1 MQPDQYEDY
10 MRLAI
15 LQASEAFGAD
25 EVPIGAVVVH
35 HNKIIGRGF
44 NQTEQLKDATAHAEM
59 IALSAAFSNI
69 GDWRLEDCYLF
80 STIEPCTMCAGA
92 AVLSRIK
99 RIVYGASDPKFG
111 ACGSIFNVSTEKK
124 LNHRI
129 EIVSGILSDEISEM
143 MKQFFRQMR
152 LQKDKIN

>member
-15 LQASEAFGAD
+15 DQATEAFEAD
-25 EVPIGAVVVH
+25 EVPIGAVVI
-35 HNKIIGRGF
+35 HNNKVIGRGY
-44 NQTEQLKDATAHAEM
+44 NQTERLKDATAHAEM
-59 IALSAAFSNI
+59 IALSAAFSHI

-80 STIEPCTMCAGA
+80 STVEPCTMCAGA

-99 RIVYGASDPKFG
+99 KIVYGASDPKFG
-111 ACGSIFNVSTEKK
+111 ACGSIFDVPTEKK

-129 EIVSGILSDEISEM
+129 KVVSGVLSDEISDM
-143 MKQFFRQMR
+143 MKQFFKRIR
-152 LQKDKIN
+152 LQKDRIN

>member
-15 LQASEAFGAD
+15 QQAGEAFEAD

-35 HNKIIGRGF
+35 HNKVIGRGY
-44 NQTEQLKDATAHAEM
+44 NQIERLKDATAHAEM
-59 IALSAAFSNI
+59 IALSAAFNHI

-80 STIEPCTMCAGA
+80 STVEPCTMCAGA

-99 RIVYGASDPKFG
+99 RIVYGAGDPKFG
-111 ACGSIFNVSTEKK
+111 ACGSIFNVPTEKK

-129 EIVSGILSDEISEM
+129 EVVSGVLSEEISDM
-143 MKQFFRQMR
+143 MKQFFKQIR
-152 LQKDKIN
+152 LQKDRIN

>member
-1 MQPDQYEDY
+1 MQPDVYEDY

-15 LQASEAFGAD
+15 HQASEAFDAD

-35 HNKIIGRGF
+35 NKKVIGRGY
-44 NQTEQLKDATAHAEM
+44 NQTERLKDATAHAEM
-59 IALSAAFSNI
+59 IALSAAFNHI
-69 GDWRLEDCYLF
+69 ADWRLEDCYLF

-99 RIVYGASDPKFG
+99 RIVFGASDIKFG
-111 ACGSIFNVSTEKK
+111 ACGSIFDVPTEKK

-129 EIVSGILSDEISEM
+129 EVVSGILSDEISEM
-143 MKQFFRQMR
+143 MKQFFKRIR
-152 LQKDKIN
+152 LQKDRIN

>member
-15 LQASEAFGAD
+15 DQAGEAFEAD

-35 HNKIIGRGF
+35 HNKVIGRGY
-44 NQTEQLKDATAHAEM
+44 NQTERLKDATAHAEM
-59 IALSAAFSNI
+59 IALSAAFNHI

-80 STIEPCTMCAGA
+80 STVEPCTMCAGA

-111 ACGSIFNVSTEKK
+111 ACGSIFNVPTEKK

-129 EIVSGILSDEISEM
+129 EVVSGVLSEEISDM
-143 MKQFFRQMR
+143 MKQFFKQIRM
-152 LQKDKIN
+152 QKDRIN

>member
-15 LQASEAFGAD
+15 VQAGDAFEAD

-35 HNKIIGRGF
+35 HNKVIGRGY
-44 NQTEQLKDATAHAEM
+44 NQTERLKDATAHAEM
-59 IALSAAFSNI
+59 IALSAAFNHI

-111 ACGSIFNVSTEKK
+111 ACGSIFNVPTEKK

-129 EIVSGILSDEISEM
+129 EVVSGVLSDEISEM
-143 MKQFFRQMR
+143 MKQFFKQIR

>member
-15 LQASEAFGAD
+15 HQASEAFEAD

-35 HNKIIGRGF
+35 HNKVIGRGF
-44 NQTEQLKDATAHAEM
+44 NQTEGLKDATAHAEM
-59 IALSAAFSNI
+59 IALSAAFNHI

-111 ACGSIFNVSTEKK
+111 ACGSIFNVPTEKK

-129 EIVSGILSDEISEM
+129 KIVSGVLSDEISSM
-143 MKQFFRQMR
+143 MKQFFKQMR

>member
-1 MQPDQYEDY
+1 MQSDQYEDY

-15 LQASEAFGAD
+15 QQASEAFEAD

-35 HNKIIGRGF
+35 HNKIIGRGY
-44 NQTEQLKDATAHAEM
+44 NQTERLKDATAHAEM
-59 IALSAAFSNI
+59 IALSAAFNHI

-80 STIEPCTMCAGA
+80 STVEPCTMCAGA

-99 RIVYGASDPKFG
+99 RIVFGASDPKFG
-111 ACGSIFNVSTEKK
+111 ACGSIFNVPEEKK

-129 EIVSGILSDEISEM
+129 EVVSGVLSEEISDM
-143 MKQFFRQMR
+143 MKQFFKQIRM
-152 LQKDKIN
+152 QKDRIN

>member
-1 MQPDQYEDY
+1 MQPNKHESY

-15 LQASEAFGAD
+15 HQAGEAFEAD

-35 HNKIIGRGF
+35 NNKVIGRGF
-44 NQTEQLKDATAHAEM
+44 NQTERLKDATAHAEM
-59 IALSAAFSNI
+59 IALSAAFNHI

-80 STIEPCTMCAGA
+80 STVEPCTMCAGA

-99 RIVYGASDPKFG
+99 RIVFGASDEKFG
-111 ACGSIFNVSTEKK
+111 ACGSIFNVPAEKK

-129 EIVSGILSDEISEM
+129 EVVSGILSDEISDM
-143 MKQFFRQMR
+143 MKQFFKQIR
-152 LQKDKIN
+152 LQKDRIN

>member
-1 MQPDQYEDY
+1 MQPNKYEDY

-15 LQASEAFGAD
+15 QQAAEAFEAD
-25 EVPIGAVVVH
+25 EVPIGAVAVH
-35 HNKIIGRGF
+35 NNKVIGRGF
-44 NQTEQLKDATAHAEM
+44 NQTERLKDATAHAEM
-59 IALSAAFSNI
+59 IALSAAFNNI

-80 STIEPCTMCAGA
+80 STVEPCTMCAGA

-99 RIVYGASDPKFG
+99 TIVYGADDPKFG
-111 ACGSIFNVSTEKK
+111 ACGSIFNVPAEKK

-129 EIVSGILSDEISEM
+129 EIVSGVLSDEISEM
-143 MKQFFRQMR
+143 MIQFFKQIR

>member
-15 LQASEAFGAD
+15 QQAGEAFEAD

-35 HNKIIGRGF
+35 HNKVIGRGY
-44 NQTEQLKDATAHAEM
+44 NQTERLKDATAHAEM
-59 IALSAAFSNI
+59 IALSAAFNHI

-80 STIEPCTMCAGA
+80 STVEPCTMCAGA

-111 ACGSIFNVSTEKK
+111 ACGSIFNVPTEKK

-129 EIVSGILSDEISEM
+129 KVVSGVLSEEISDM
-143 MKQFFRQMR
+143 MKQFFKQIR
-152 LQKDKIN
+152 LQKDRIN

>member
-1 MQPDQYEDY
+1 MQPDKYEDY

-15 LQASEAFGAD
+15 QQADEAFEAD

-35 HNKIIGRGF
+35 NNKVIGRGF
-44 NQTEQLKDATAHAEM
+44 NQTERLKDATAHAEM
-59 IALSAAFSNI
+59 IALSAAFNHI

-80 STIEPCTMCAGA
+80 STVEPCTMCAGA

-99 RIVYGASDPKFG
+99 TIVYGASDQKFG
-111 ACGSIFNVSTEKK
+111 ACGSIFNVPTEKK

-143 MKQFFRQMR
+143 MKHFFKQMR

>member
-1 MQPDQYEDY
+1 MQSDQYADY

-15 LQASEAFGAD
+15 QQASEAFEAD

-35 HNKIIGRGF
+35 HNKIIGRGY
-44 NQTEQLKDATAHAEM
+44 NQVERLKDATAHAEM
-59 IALSAAFSNI
+59 IALSAAFNHI

-80 STIEPCTMCAGA
+80 STVEPCTMCAGA

-99 RIVYGASDPKFG
+99 RIIFGASDPKFG
-111 ACGSIFNVSTEKK
+111 ACGSIFNVPAEKK

-129 EIVSGILSDEISEM
+129 EVVSGILSDEISEM
-143 MKQFFRQMR
+143 MKQFFKQIR
-152 LQKDKIN
+152 LQKDRIN

>member
-1 MQPDQYEDY
+1 MQPDKYEDY
-10 MRLAI
+10 LRLAI
-15 LQASEAFGAD
+15 QQADEAFEAD

-35 HNKIIGRGF
+35 NNKVIGRGF
-44 NQTEQLKDATAHAEM
+44 NQTERLKDATAHAEM
-59 IALSAAFSNI
+59 IALSAAFNHI

-80 STIEPCTMCAGA
+80 STVEPCTMCAGA

-99 RIVYGASDPKFG
+99 TIVYGADDPKFG
-111 ACGSIFNVSTEKK
+111 ACGSIFNVPTEKK

-129 EIVSGILSDEISEM
+129 EIVSGVLSDEISEM
-143 MKQFFRQMR
+143 MKQFFKQMR

>member
-15 LQASEAFGAD
+15 QQAGEAFEAD

-35 HNKIIGRGF
+35 HNKVIGRGY
-44 NQTEQLKDATAHAEM
+44 NQTERLKDATAHAEM
-59 IALSAAFSNI
+59 IALSAAFNHI

-80 STIEPCTMCAGA
+80 STVEPCTMCAGA

-99 RIVYGASDPKFG
+99 RIVYGAGDPKFG
-111 ACGSIFNVSTEKK
+111 ACGSIFNVPTEKK

-129 EIVSGILSDEISEM
+129 EVVSGVLSEEISDM
-143 MKQFFRQMR
+143 MKQFFKQIR
-152 LQKDKIN
+152 LQKDRIN